1 MGMNT
6 NKTSVLRG
14 LPTRLTSVKNAAR
27 KINGNHYTVMKLL
40 LLGKLEGEMVDGEF
54 KVLIDSID
62 RFNTERQ
69 AAA

>member
-1 MGMNT
+1 MNA

-27 KINGNHYTVMKLL
+27 KIKGNHYTVMRLL
-40 LLGKLEGEMVDGEF
+40 LLGKLEGEMVDGEP
-54 KVLIDSID
+54 KVVIASID
-62 RFNTERQ
+62 RLIAEQQ

>member
-1 MGMNT
+1 MNI

-27 KINGNHYTVMKLL
+27 KINGNHYTVMRLL
-40 LLGKLEGEMVDGEF
+40 LLGKLEGEMVDGEP
-54 KVLIDSID
+54 KVVIASID
-62 RFNTERQ
+62 RLIAEEQ

>member
-1 MGMNT
+1 MNI

-27 KINGNHYTVMKLL
+27 KINGNHYTVMRLL
-40 LLGKLEGEMVDGEF
+40 LLGKLEGEMVDDEP
-54 KVLIDSID
+54 KVVIASID
-62 RFNTERQ
+62 RLIAEEQ